1 MKQSSVLAVLMAVGT
16 AGAADTV
23 VHFGMVGIVGQ
34 TARLNVVKTA
44 IGNPNESPCLVE
56 LTFFDSEGTQLTRKE
71 QRLLGFGKAASVD
84 YGDPNLLER
93 SEIRASVRKFDNP
106 ATKVNECRDVIATVE
121 VFDNDTKRTAV
132 LYTDPCQAA
141 AC

>member
-16 AGAADTV
+16 AGSVWAADTV

-34 TARLNVVKTA
+34 TARLNVVNTA
-44 IGNPNESPCLVE
+44 IGNPNESACLVE
-56 LTFFDSEGTQLTRKE
+56 LMFFDSEGTQLTRKE
-71 QRLLGFGKAASVD
+71 QRLLGFGKAASLD

-132 LYTDPCQAA
+132 LYTDPDQ
-141 AC
+141 

>member
-1 MKQSSVLAVLMAVGT
+1 VVG
-16 AGAADTV
+16 A
-23 VHFGMVGIVGQ
+23 
-34 TARLNVVKTA
+34 NVVNTA
-44 IGNPNESPCLVE
+44 IGNESPCLVE

-71 QRLLGFGKAASVD
+71 QRLGFGKAASVD